1 MSKAKAMPKVTRL
14 DSPSERPDEP
24 ITEGNSMGPGRGPEA
39 YGMSR
44 NMRDKAK
51 NEIQNVAAALPMLEQ
66 AANGPNM
73 PPSFIRFV
81 RYLRDNA

>member
-1 MSKAKAMPKVTRL
+1 
-14 DSPSERPDEP
+14 
-24 ITEGNSMGPGRGPEA
+24 MGPGRGPEA
-39 YGMSR
+39 YGIR
-44 NMRDKAK
+44 RTMRDKSKA
-51 NEIQNVAAALPMLEQ
+51 EISTVAGALPLLEQ